1 MSNVNTLDTVWLV
14 YLENQVI
21 KAFTTESLAQDFVW
35 CLQEKREMLTDLY
48 YEPMKLEYK

>member
-14 YLENQVI
+14 YLNNEVI
-21 KAFTTESLAQDFVW
+21 KAFTTESRAQDFVW
-35 CLQEKREMLTDLY
+35 CFQEEHDDDIY